1 MTHQQQP
8 VAGERVS
15 EAAQA
20 DLDTGKRRSWTRF
33 VVTRGAVIRISVVFT
48 VLVCIVAGLAWYS
61 AAMPG
66 SSFRGPLPLATERQV
81 ACAERLREHVGVLA
95 GKVGGR
101 STFNPREGAAAAK
114 YIRDLLIEMGYPVVN
129 ETFVERGSRVPNL
142 EVVLDGSDLS
152 LPCVVIGAHYDSF
165 QGTPGADDNASGT
178 AAVLELAREFA
189 ASRPSRGPQNLRT
202 IRFAFFVNEEPPTF
216 QQPDMGSWV
225 YAKDLKARGI
235 AVHAMLSIEAIGYYR
250 TEPGTQ
256 LYPLGLLS
264 HIYPNTGDF
273 VGFVGDLSSRSLVR
287 RSIGAFRMAAQ
298 FPSEGA
304 SLPSGLAGVGWS
316 DHWSFWQEG
325 WPAIMV
331 TGTATFRNPNYH
343 TSGDRPETLDY
354 DRMSRVV
361 TGLEAVTGALAAER
375 P

>member
-1 MTHQQQP
+1 MTNQQQP
-8 VAGERVS
+8 VAGVS
-15 EAAQA
+15 DSAAA
-20 DLDTGKRRSWTRF
+20 VPAVGAVRRKSWARF
-33 VVTRGAVIRISVVFT
+33 LVTRGAMIRIAVVST
-48 VLVCIVAGLAWYS
+48 VLICVIAGLAWYS

-66 SSFRGPLPLATERQV
+66 SSFRGLLPPATEQQI
-81 ACAERLREHVGVLA
+81 ASASRLRDHVSVLA
-95 GKVGGR
+95 GTVGGR

-114 YIRDLLIEMGYPVVN
+114 YIRDLLTEMGYPVVN

-152 LPCVVIGAHYDSF
+152 LPCIVIGAHYDSF
-165 QGTPGADDNASGT
+165 QGSPGADDNASGT
-178 AAVLELAREFA
+178 AAVLELARKFA
-189 ASRPSRGPQNLRT
+189 AIRLAKGPQNLRT
-202 IRFAFFVNEEPPTF
+202 IRFAFFVNEEPPSF
-216 QQPDMGSWV
+216 QTPDMGSWV
-225 YAKDLKARGI
+225 YAKDLKARGN

-256 LYPLGLLS
+256 RYPISSLAQ
-264 HIYPNTGDF
+264 IYPSTGDF
-273 VGFVGDLSSRSLVR
+273 IGFIGDLSSRSLVR
-287 RSIGAFRMAAQ
+287 RSIGAFRDAVQ

-304 SLPSGLAGVGWS
+304 SLSAGIVGVGWS

-331 TGTATFRNPNYH
+331 TGTAPFRNPNYH
-343 TSGDRPETLDY
+343 TEADRPETLDY

-361 TGLEAVTGALAAER
+361 TGLEAVTRALAAER